1 MTNLS
6 VIERAA
12 REVIEYQDK
21 HYNTSMTWEQAY
33 KAVHDWYDY
42 TDITSPYLLSAC
54 VLRFGEKYIPV
65 SHSDIL
71 DAARSFE
78 TY

>member
-21 HYNTSMTWEQAY
+21 HFKTSMTCEQAY

-54 VLRFGEKYIPV
+54 VLAFGDYTPVTFSQIMDASRQFEK
-65 SHSDIL
+65 
-71 DAARSFE
+71 
-78 TY
+78 